1 MPNYEYQCNS
11 CDEEFELRRKRKDPS
26 PVVCPACG
34 KEDCKKL
41 ISASS
46 FHLKGGGWFDEGYG
60 LQPSSTKSEK
70 KKTDSEE
77 TSSKDEKT
85 PSKSAEKS
93 ESKSAKTKEKSSTK
107 TQTKSKTKND
117 D

>member
-1 MPNYEYQCNS
+1 MPTYEYQCNS
-11 CDEEFELRRKRKDPS
+11 CDEEFELRRKRKEPS

-46 FHLKGGGWFDEGYG
+46 FHLKGGGWYDEGYG
-60 LQPSSTKSEK
+60 SSSMKNEK
-70 KKTDSEE
+70 KKKDRVER
-77 TSSKDEKT
+77 SSKDEKT
-85 PSKSAEKS
+85 SSKSTEKS
-93 ESKSAKTKEKSSTK
+93 ESKSTKSDEKSSPK
-107 TQTKSKTKND
+107 TETKSKTKSD